1 MRQVDKELLAKKI
14 TEVYPWTKPQAA
26 LDRAQRLLGDISDE
40 LTVNLWEW
48 VNGEEIS
55 DVWTGGYCV
64 RMVMEIRGDNQ
75 FLEALEALVLYS
87 KDEKAGL
94 REIWRTRK

>member
-14 TEVYPWTKPQAA
+14 TEAYPWTKPQAA
-26 LDRAQRLLGDISDE
+26 LDRAERLLGDISDE
-40 LTVNLWEW
+40 LMVNLREW

-55 DVWTGGYCV
+55 DVRTGDYSV
-64 RMVMEIRGDNQ
+64 RMVMGIRGDNQ
-75 FLEALEALVLYS
+75 FLDALEALVLYS